1 MKFENDATASDGYVM
16 VAVTDLRATSESL
29 GCGKGFP
36 WDAQPTRTTG
46 LVGCCSGNANSTGV
60 CVCMCVCVW
69 EGGGG
74 MCVHELSKI
83 DLMRTKML
91 KETQ

>member
-1 MKFENDATASDGYVM
+1 VKFENDATASDGYVM

-60 CVCMCVCVW
+60 CVCMCVCVCGKG
-69 EGGGG
+69 EGG
-74 MCVHELSKI
+74 CVCMSWVRLTWCEQ
-83 DLMRTKML
+83 RC
-91 KETQ
+91 